1 MTLKTYELPYG
12 DTVKT
17 VALPEDEVIAEDRTK
32 SFTPIPKEAVKSK
45 ILEAIRNPIGIGPL
59 DERVKPGD
67 TVCFICNDLTRVANS
82 FDFMPVFL
90 DEMNR
95 LGVPDE
101 NMKIVFSLGTHRNMT
116 HDEMVEAVGAEVAS
130 RVKMINSDCHV
141 DQDFLYFGQT
151 SRGTPVL
158 INKNICDVDHVILT
172 GTIVYHYFSGYGGGR
187 KAVLP
192 GCAAMETVRKNHSF
206 MLDPHAGLGKTV
218 GNPVYEDQMEG
229 VARFAKGRSLFLF
242 NAILNAKHQF
252 LRMFAGD
259 YIAAHKEACK
269 FVDEVY
275 GCVIPKLADM
285 VIVSCGGYPKDI
297 NVYQMQKT
305 MENASCA
312 VRKDGVVILL
322 ADCEEGSGSK
332 VLEETF
338 RRLKTPAAIKAELE
352 ANFKIG
358 ANKAYAIT
366 RPIEKARYI
375 LVTSL
380 DRQLAK
386 DMLFTGAVDTV
397 EEALEIAKQYVGE
410 TPDMILMPEGSLT
423 VPRVE

>member
-1 MTLKTYELPYG
+1 M
-12 DTVKT
+12 
-17 VALPEDEVIAEDRTK
+17 
-32 SFTPIPKEAVKSK
+32 
-45 ILEAIRNPIGIGPL
+45 L
-59 DERVKPGD
+59 DE
-67 TVCFICNDLTRVANS
+67 NAA
-82 FDFMPVFL
+82 
-90 DEMNR
+90 
-95 LGVPDE
+95 LGR
-101 NMKIVFSLGTHRNMT
+101 TT
-116 HDEMVEAVGAEVAS
+116 
-130 RVKMINSDCHV
+130 
-141 DQDFLYFGQT
+141 
-151 SRGTPVL
+151 
-158 INKNICDVDHVILT
+158 
-172 GTIVYHYFSGYGGGR
+172 
-187 KAVLP
+187 
-192 GCAAMETVRKNHSF
+192 
-206 MLDPHAGLGKTV
+206 
-218 GNPVYEDQMEG
+218 GNPCYEDQMEG
-229 VARFAKGRSLFLF
+229 VALFAKGRSLFLF

>member
-1 MTLKTYELPYG
+1 MAMKTYDFAYG
-12 DTVKT
+12 RGRKTFTV
-17 VALPEDEVIAEDRTK
+17 EEDRVLKVVRTEE
-32 SFTPIPKEAVKSK
+32 FPPMEDIRGGV
-45 ILEAIRNPIGIGPL
+45 LEAIRHPIGCPSI
-59 DERVKPGD
+59 EEIIKPGD
-67 TVCFICNDLTRVANS
+67 TVAFICNDPTRVANS
-82 FDFMPVFL
+82 FDFMPVL
-90 DEMNR
+90 VDEMNR
-95 LGVPDE
+95 LGVKDE
-101 NMKIVFSLGTHRNMT
+101 DMKIVFALGTHRAMT
-116 HDEMVEAVGAEVAS
+116 HEEMVEGVGENVAS
-130 RVKMINSDCHV
+130 RLKMYNSICTND
-141 DQDFLYFGQT
+141 DDFEYFGTT
-151 SRGTPVL
+151 SRGTPVHIHKEL
-158 INKNICDVDHVILT
+158 CNVDHVILT
-172 GTIVYHYFSGYGGGR
+172 GTIVHHYFSGYGGGR
-187 KAVLP
+187 KAILP
-192 GCAAMETVRKNHSF
+192 GCAAMETVRVNHSF
-206 MLDPHAGLGKTV
+206 MLDENAALGRTT
-218 GNPVYEDQMEG
+218 GNPCYEDQMEG
-229 VARFAKGRSLFLF
+229 VALFAKGRSLFLF

-375 LVTSL
+375 LLTSL

>member
-1 MTLKTYELPYG
+1 MTLK
-12 DTVKT
+12 
-17 VALPEDEVIAEDRTK
+17 
-32 SFTPIPKEAVKSK
+32 
-45 ILEAIRNPIGIGPL
+45 
-59 DERVKPGD
+59 
-67 TVCFICNDLTRVANS
+67 
-82 FDFMPVFL
+82 
-90 DEMNR
+90 
-95 LGVPDE
+95 
-101 NMKIVFSLGTHRNMT
+101 GT
-116 HDEMVEAVGAEVAS
+116 
-130 RVKMINSDCHV
+130 
-141 DQDFLYFGQT
+141 
-151 SRGTPVL
+151 
-158 INKNICDVDHVILT
+158 
-172 GTIVYHYFSGYGGGR
+172 TI
-187 KAVLP
+187 
-192 GCAAMETVRKNHSF
+192 
-206 MLDPHAGLGKTV
+206 
-218 GNPVYEDQMEG
+218 
-229 VARFAKGRSLFLF
+229 
-242 NAILNAKHQF
+242 
-252 LRMFAGD
+252 
-259 YIAAHKEACK
+259 
-269 FVDEVY
+269 
-275 GCVIPKLADM
+275 
-285 VIVSCGGYPKDI
+285 
-297 NVYQMQKT
+297 
-305 MENASCA
+305 CA